1 MNRSLIEA
9 PHGIYRHGCINC
21 GGETSDL
28 RLFHMLPCER
38 CLPLHVS
45 DAAAFMKEPSH
56 IKVIELMEK
65 LGKLR
70 NLRLLKTLI
79 SELNEVNGLFEKLIG
94 NKMWNAQETWA
105 KRVLKGQSF
114 SIVAPTGVG
123 KTAFAMV
130 MATYF
135 ALKNQKSYI
144 ILPTTPLV
152 IQVYG
157 RLKEFV
163 EKLNTSINVITYHA
177 KLSSKGKKEA
187 LENIEKGNF
196 YVLVTTSRFL
206 TAHYEKLL
214 GKKFKFIVVDDVDA
228 ILKSSKNIDRILMIM
243 GFSQEDIDLA
253 YKLIKAKRRIS
264 TLKPGTE
271 DYQKLFKEIRK
282 LQFHVEKASK
292 KAKTVL
298 IVSSATGRPR
308 GLRVKLFRELLG
320 FEAGTRSEFLRA
332 IIDSYVKPKDSV
344 EDEVVRV
351 AKLLGKGG
359 LIFVPV
365 DKGVEYA
372 EVLAKRISEEGVSA
386 KVFTSKEIKALEE
399 FSKGEIE
406 VLVGVATYYGV
417 MVRGLDLPE
426 TVRYAIFAGIPRF
439 KFSTKLEEPHPL
451 NIMRAL
457 VIVREVVEE
466 PSEREIID
474 KLIVKMRKYL
484 AIAPPAAI
492 NEIAEKLREGRK
504 PETDVEKVFF
514 EALKH
519 ARRLMEDPE
528 VKRKIRELREIA
540 VTEENGKMHILV
552 PDVMTYIQASG
563 RTSRMFV
570 GGITKGLS
578 VVIVDDDRLFYGLS
592 RRLKWIIEEAEFVE
606 FEKLNVKKVLDE
618 INRDRELVKAVRE
631 GKVKIEKAREW
642 FKTVLLVVESPNKAR
657 TIANFFG
664 KPTIRRRGDL
674 KVYEITTG
682 KYLLMITA
690 IGGHV
695 FDLAITPGFHGV
707 YTPKDNY
714 VDTYLPVYD
723 TIKRCLDC
731 GYQFTE
737 YPEEKGKTCPRCGS
751 KNVRD
756 SLDIINFIKE
766 LAEEVD
772 LVLIGTDP
780 DTEGEKIGWDIAVHL
795 RPHAKKLLRIEFH
808 EVTKR
813 AITEALDNPR
823 EFNRFLVEAQVVRR
837 VEDRWIGFELSRR
850 LWKIF
855 GKHWLSAGRV
865 QTPVLGW
872 IIKQHKKWKEE
883 REEYVVITVD
893 NLFRLEIPKSEVKGG
908 LEKVGEISVEVVD
921 MGVEEST
928 ISPPPP
934 FTTDTMLTEASQK
947 LGLGANEIMQLA
959 QDLFEQGFITYHR
972 TDSVRV
978 SSFGQYVAKA
988 YLEDSFGVEASE
1000 LYKPRGWGVGGAHEC
1015 IRPTRP
1021 IDTERLLKLINEG
1034 VITPIKPLTRN
1045 HIKLYDLI
1053 FRRFIAS
1060 QMVEA
1065 KVLKQKANVKILGT
1079 SRELERVVDIVKP
1092 GFLKIYPMVKT
1103 ESYVKP
1109 GKYVGRMEII
1119 EKPKVSLFTQGDVV
1133 KLMRE
1138 RGIGRPSTYA
1148 KIIQTLLQ
1156 RNYVIESK
1164 RMKKLIPT
1172 DLGIKVYTYLS
1183 QNYFQLISEER
1194 TAMLEKIMDE
1204 IEEGKRDYI
1213 EVLNELYKEIKSIP

>member
-1 MNRSLIEA
+1 MKKGLLEV

-21 GGETSDL
+21 GGEVSDL
-28 RLFHMLPCER
+28 RLQHMLPCEK
-38 CLPLHVS
+38 CLPLHVT
-45 DAAAFMKEPSH
+45 DTLMLIKEPSH
-56 IKVIELMEK
+56 EKIIELTEK

-70 NLRLLKTLI
+70 NLRLLKHLI
-79 SELNEVNGLFEKLIG
+79 SELNEVNRLFEKLIG
-94 NKMWNAQETWA
+94 NRMWNAQETWA

-130 MATYF
+130 MSIFF
-135 ALKNQKSYI
+135 ALRNQKSYI

-152 IQVYG
+152 IQVYN

-163 EKLNTSINVITYHA
+163 EKLNAKIDVVTYHA
-177 KLSSKGKKEA
+177 KLSSKSKKEA
-187 LENIEKGNF
+187 LEKIVNGEFHI
-196 YVLVTTSRFL
+196 LVTTSRFL
-206 TAHYEKLL
+206 TSHYEKLL

-228 ILKSSKNIDRILMIM
+228 ILKSSKNVDRILMIM
-243 GFSQEDIDLA
+243 GFTQEDIDLTF
-253 YKLIKAKRRIS
+253 KLIRAKRRIS
-264 TLKPGTE
+264 TLKPGSE
-271 DYQKLFKEIRK
+271 EYIKLSREIRK
-282 LQFHVEKASK
+282 LQTLVEKLSR
-292 KAKTVL
+292 KTKTIL

-320 FEAGTRSEFLRA
+320 FEVGTRSEFLRA
-332 IIDSYVKPKDSV
+332 IVDSYVKPKDTV
-344 EDEVVRV
+344 ENEVVRV
-351 AKLLGKGG
+351 VKLLGKGG
-359 LIFVPV
+359 LVFVPV

-372 EVLAKRISEEGVSA
+372 EYLVKKLSENGVAA

-399 FSKGEIE
+399 FTKGQID

-426 TVRYAIFAGIPRF
+426 IVRYAVFAGIPRF
-439 KFSTKLEEPHPL
+439 KFSTKLEDPHPL
-451 NIMRAL
+451 NILRAL
-457 VIVREVVEE
+457 VIVREVIGERH
-466 PSEREIID
+466 EREIID
-474 KLIVKMRKYL
+474 RLIVKIRKYL
-484 AIAPPAAI
+484 AVAPQAAI
-492 NEIAEKLREGRK
+492 AELAEKLRQGKK
-504 PETDVEKVFF
+504 PETDVEKVFS
-514 EALKH
+514 EALQY
-519 ARRLMEDPE
+519 ARKLMEDPE
-528 VKRKIRELREIA
+528 IKQKIKELKEIA
-540 VTEENGKMHILV
+540 VIEEEGKMFILV

-578 VVIVDDDRLFYGLS
+578 VVVVDDERLFYGLS
-592 RRLKWIIEEAEFVE
+592 RRLKWVIEEAEFVDFNSLE
-606 FEKLNVKKVLDE
+606 LPKILEE

-631 GKVKIEKAREW
+631 GKVKVEKAREW
-642 FKTVLLVVESPNKAR
+642 FRTVLLVVESPNKAR

-664 KPTIRRRGDL
+664 KPTIRRKGDL

-690 IGGHV
+690 TGGHV
-695 FDLAITPGFHGV
+695 FDLAVTPGFHGV
-707 YTPKDNY
+707 YVPKEHY

-737 YPEEKGKTCPRCGS
+737 YAEDKGKVCPKCGS
-751 KNVRD
+751 RNIRD
-756 SLDIINFIKE
+756 SLETINFIKE

-795 RPHAKKLLRIEFH
+795 RPYAKKLMRIEFH

-850 LWKIF
+850 LWGVF

-872 IIKQHKKWKEE
+872 IIKQHKKWREE
-883 REEYVVITVD
+883 REKYAIITVD
-893 NLFRLEIPKSEVKGG
+893 NVLKLEISLSELKVERLEDKVT
-908 LEKVGEISVEVVD
+908 LEIVD
-921 MGVEEST
+921 KGVEEAS
-928 ISPPPP
+928 ISPLPP
-934 FTTDTMLTEASQK
+934 FTTDTMLTEASRE
-947 LGLGANEIMQLA
+947 LRLGANEIMQLA

-972 TDSVRV
+972 TDSIRV
-978 SSFGQYVAKA
+978 STFGQYVAKA
-988 YLEDSFGVEASE
+988 YLEDTFGAEASK
-1000 LYKPRGWGVGGAHEC
+1000 LYKPRSWGVGGAHEC

-1034 VITPIKPLTRN
+1034 IITPIKPLTKN

-1053 FRRFIAS
+1053 FKRFIAS

-1065 KVLKQKANVKILGT
+1065 KVIKQKIEVNVLGVK
-1079 SRELERVVDIVKP
+1079 RELERVVGIVEP
-1092 GFLKIYPMVKT
+1092 GFLKIYPIIQV
-1103 ESYVKP
+1103 EERISP
-1109 GKYVGRMEII
+1109 GKYHGKVEVI

-1133 KLMRE
+1133 KLMKE

-1156 RNYVIESK
+1156 RNYIIESK
-1164 RMKKLIPT
+1164 RTKKLIPT
-1172 DLGIKVYTYLS
+1172 DLGVKVYTYLS

-1204 IEEGKRDYI
+1204 IEEGKRNYVD
-1213 EVLNELYKEIKSIP
+1213 VLDELYEEIKSIP